1 MLKEC
6 YLGYEKARSTSSS
19 HGQADL
25 EITERSN
32 LRKCSKLCFGSLSK
46 KSCWKTEKNHFCTN
60 LSRHQQESNQL
71 LIGFCLDNNFRS
83 KFFWVRVRS
92 CVSFPLQLGS
102 DSLETCWWSYFWIK
116 VFLRIDGKWV
126 FVWWPSSVV
135 SKNWYLLESVN
146 YILASRISLKVLQST
161 FDFVEHF
168 FVTNGKGLVHFGRN
182 SSETLNWPFF

>member
-1 MLKEC
+1 MLS
-6 YLGYEKARSTSSS
+6 R
-19 HGQADL
+19 
-25 EITERSN
+25 
-32 LRKCSKLCFGSLSK
+32 LRKDTKHVILTRTSWFGNHWAVKFEEMFETLFRISFE

-60 LSRHQQESNQL
+60 LSRHQQENNQL

-83 KFFWVRVRS
+83 KFFGCVCVRVLS
-92 CVSFPLQLGS
+92 LPLQLGS

-126 FVWWPSSVV
+126 FVCWPSSVV

-146 YILASRISLKVLQST
+146 YILASRISLRVLQST